1 MKKFYT
7 IILGAVFSLAAVSC
21 LPEAQD
27 NWTPG
32 EAEDAFCYGVYFPV
46 QEAAGYHIYSPTD
59 APKVVITVS
68 RTNTSGAITV
78 PVEASY
84 SADGIFEATPIA
96 FADGQAETT
105 FTLSFP
111 AAEQGK
117 TYSASFVI
125 TDATYASKY
134 STNPVAFDFS
144 AMRVEM
150 LKFATEDGKGA
161 AKVKFTVN
169 NDFLGDF
176 GFEEDFYEMDGSI
189 EYYEVDGVRYGKVVV
204 DNEGGVWSSGAEIN
218 FTWYPKVNYEYG
230 DFVYQP
236 IEVGV
241 GKTGYELDGAE
252 VGEDHP
258 CAVLFSDYYHH
269 YTDLKNNSLGTFLD
283 FVSNYGQSYLLSY
296 YDGHGGFHFN
306 LVYDIEGT
314 NYWYGFC
321 EDSVLGIADDYVRV
335 DYRLESES
343 DYCYNGE
350 IPIELGAGV
359 DVKKILLTAA
369 EGKLNSAQVES
380 AFAGLKEGADNVI
393 VIPTDDFVYDEDTKL
408 NYGAYNLALEKT
420 GVYTILLAGVDE
432 AGKTQST
439 DYFTAEFVAATD
451 EDANAVVVS
460 LGTEDTSE
468 RYAPTY
474 DKTNS
479 FAYWISGSDL
489 TELHLAIV
497 AAEKLTNSVANQIK
511 SDPTYAVSADVLE
524 EIQQPGGYAT
534 IATGLNALT
543 QYAVVIW
550 ATNGKLDNFFVE
562 TYTTDG
568 LPLELI
574 GMGTYTYDGWWEGED
589 DEQPLYLDPNYENTY
604 VLTNWGGGVDFR
616 FTMDDKGEIHIPTF
630 AIGATHASYGTVYYV
645 DPFDYYSEAGLA
657 ADETRAV
664 HSYYDA
670 ETKTYNF
677 HFVLAVSAGSFGHFW
692 ESYILNADKPAEAP
706 AAKALAMKSVDAVSS
721 EYVRATLVQPEIRV
735 ERKPNLVKVTA
746 TASDNKVVT
755 KSVKRSATISKAQNQ
770 IKF

>member
-439 DYFTAEFVAATD
+439 DYFTAEFVAVAD
-451 EDANAVVVS
+451 EEANAVVVS
-460 LGTEDTSE
+460 LGIEDTSV

-474 DKTNS
+474 SKMNS
-479 FAYWISGSDL
+479 FGYWISAAEDI
-489 TELHLAIV
+489 TELHVSVIP
-497 AAEKLTNSVANQIK
+497 AADLTASAAAKIK
-511 SDPTYAVSADVLE
+511 SNAKLAVSAEVLE
-524 EIQQPGGYAT
+524 QMKAAGGYAT
-534 IATGLNALT
+534 LATGLNALT
-543 QYAVVIW
+543 EYALVIW
-550 ATNGKLDNFFVE
+550 ATNGKLDDFFVDF
-562 TYTTDG
+562 YTTDG
-568 LPLELI
+568 LPLVPYGKGDYLYTQFWS
-574 GMGTYTYDGWWEGED
+574 GTDSGLTISV
-589 DEQPLYLDPNYENTY
+589 DPNYKDTY
-604 VLTNWGGGVDFR
+604 VISDWGGGIDFR
-616 FTMDDKGEIHIPTF
+616 FTWDGADKVVVADQFTGY
-630 AIGATHASYGTVYYV
+630 THSSYGPVWVDEFADYAGTTEQGVSTYADGVFTFNVIYY
-645 DPFDYYSEAGLA
+645 
-657 ADETRAV
+657 
-664 HSYYDA
+664 
-670 ETKTYNF
+670 
-677 HFVLAVSAGSFGHFW
+677 VSAGYFGYGTETFT
-692 ESYILNADKPAEAP
+692 LTEAP
-706 AAKALAMKSVDAVSS
+706 AGIIAQQKTISVKAPNKGWNHQIPSFSF
-721 EYVRATLVQPEIRV
+721 
-735 ERKPNLVKVTA
+735 ERQLFEPVKVTA